1 MSDQNETVLITGA
14 SSGIG
19 FAVARAFL
27 ERGSN
32 LVLNSRDSA
41 RLEAAYESLGRPDNV
56 LLVPGDVSD
65 KAVGRRMVDAALEKF
80 GRVDVLVNNAGVFS
94 PKPFL
99 DVEEADLDRYYAIN
113 LKGTY
118 FTSQAAIAVMV
129 GQGGGAVIN
138 VGTVLT
144 DHALGGFPATAPV
157 ASKGAIHAL
166 TVQLAAEFGKDNIR
180 VNTVAPGVVRTPIH
194 ARNGIE
200 NVDDLAALSLLDRV
214 GEGEEAAD
222 AILHL
227 ATAKFTTGVVY
238 PLDGGHTAGHH
249 FA

>member
-1 MSDQNETVLITGA
+1 MSNQNETVLITGA
-14 SSGIG
+14 STGIG

-27 ERGSN
+27 DRGAN
-32 LVLNSRDSA
+32 LVLNSKNSG
-41 RLEAAYESLGRPDNV
+41 RLEAAYEALGQPDNAV
-56 LLVPGDVSD
+56 LVAGDASD
-65 KAVGRRMVDAALEKF
+65 KAVGQQMVDAALEKF

-118 FTSQAAIAVMV
+118 FASQAAIPAM
-129 GQGGGAVIN
+129 QSKGGGAIVN
-138 VGTVLT
+138 VGTVLV
-144 DHALGGFPATAPV
+144 DHAIGGFPASAAV
-157 ASKGAIHAL
+157 ASKGAVHAL
-166 TVQLAAEFGKDNIR
+166 TLQLAAEFGKDNIR
-180 VNTVAPGVVRTPIH
+180 VNTVAPGIVRTPIH

-200 NVDDLAALSLLDRV
+200 NVDDLAGLSLLDRV

-227 ATAKFTTGVVY
+227 ATAKFTTGVIY

-249 FA
+249 FG

>member
-56 LLVPGDVSD
+56 LLVAGDVSD
-65 KAVGRRMVDAALEKF
+65 KSVGRRMVDAALEKF

-118 FTSQAAIAVMV
+118 FTSQAAIPAMQS
-129 GQGGGAVIN
+129 QGGGAITKGFEGGN
-138 VGTVLT
+138 VQGSERGRKCSGATRLDPGSTRSVS
-144 DHALGGFPATAPV
+144 GGRRGRPV
-157 ASKGAIHAL
+157 
-166 TVQLAAEFGKDNIR
+166 
-180 VNTVAPGVVRTPIH
+180 
-194 ARNGIE
+194 
-200 NVDDLAALSLLDRV
+200 
-214 GEGEEAAD
+214 
-222 AILHL
+222 
-227 ATAKFTTGVVY
+227 
-238 PLDGGHTAGHH
+238 
-249 FA
+249 

>member
-1 MSDQNETVLITGA
+1 MPNQKETVLITGA
-14 SSGIG
+14 STGIG

-27 ERGSN
+27 DRGSN
-32 LVLNSRDSA
+32 LVLNSRDSG
-41 RLEAAYESLGRPDNV
+41 RLEAAYAALGRPDNV
-56 LLVPGDVSD
+56 LLVAGDVSD
-65 KAVGRRMVDAALEKF
+65 KAVGQRMVDAALEKF

-118 FTSQAAIAVMV
+118 FTSQAAIPAMQS
-129 GQGGGAVIN
+129 QGGGAIIN
-138 VGTVLT
+138 IGTVLV
-144 DHALGGFPATAPV
+144 DHALGGFPASAAV
-157 ASKGAIHAL
+157 ASKGAVHAL
-166 TVQLAAEFGKDNIR
+166 TLQLAAEFGKDNIR
-180 VNTVAPGVVRTPIH
+180 VNTVAPGIVRTPIH

-200 NVDDLAALSLLDRV
+200 NVDDLAGLSLLGRV

-227 ATAKFTTGVVY
+227 AAAKFTTGVVY